1 MTPLFLTFNV
11 IIEES
16 DHTDSKSVRNVKEI
30 TGGCD
35 TYTCIARKSQR
46 MCRKNCF
53 SVLKEIGKVFSPT
66 EKRSDSYRN
75 SNTQQTLDQQVYC
88 REGNQM
94 LKGICHVLEWRRI
107 FLFE

>member
-46 MCRKNCF
+46 MCRKIVF
-53 SVLKEIGKVFSPT
+53 QYSRKLEKYLVQLKSAVIHT
-66 EKRSDSYRN
+66 ETVIHNR
-75 SNTQQTLDQQVYC
+75 
-88 REGNQM
+88 
-94 LKGICHVLEWRRI
+94 H
-107 FLFE
+107 